1 MKILALFLCIGILS
15 SCVTTTRC
23 PEIPTIRVTVT
34 CPENSLVK
42 EDEIV
47 EGEELPPNMVL
58 TVGEDTA
65 EEELGV
71 WSIVGGVLGGVLT
84 FLIS

>member
-1 MKILALFLCIGILS
+1 MRILALFLCIGILS

-23 PEIPTIRVTVT
+23 PEIPTIKVTATFT
-34 CPENSLVK
+34 CPEYTI
-42 EDEIV
+42 E
-47 EGEELPPNMVL
+47 EGEGELPPNMVL
-58 TVGEDTA
+58 TVGEDTT